1 MGACPEDCRCDTVA
15 PEKKH
20 GHTTWE
26 RQGRHC
32 RGDPVAGREGG
43 CEAPLSVTVNLP
55 LLLCALVRLDKGPVF
70 KEEVREEGRVTRPKE
85 GA

>member
-1 MGACPEDCRCDTVA
+1 M
-15 PEKKH
+15 
-20 GHTTWE
+20 
-26 RQGRHC
+26 
-32 RGDPVAGREGG
+32 AGREGD